1 MASGKKGKKTKG
13 KTLALNDF
21 LQETPGA
28 IPIQPIRK
36 SNVNWAD
43 EVDEHDLFETRKAVN
58 VVLPTAPKASRDYED
73 ISDKVPKEPPYC
85 AYISNLPYDVDEE
98 EITEFFKDMR
108 IASLRIPKDDRG
120 GEVPRSK
127 GYGYVEF
134 EDRESL
140 MDALILRDTSLKS
153 RRVRIEVATNTDG
166 DRRRGMGMSR
176 DREGGAFS
184 SGDWRSGARAESS
197 DERRS
202 FRDDRGGGRDGG
214 GGGAFTRE
222 GMREGGIG
230 GERSGRDS
238 YRSNR
243 EDRGG
248 GPQDD
253 GPGAWRTGD
262 RPSFNRDR
270 DRGGFS
276 RDGDRDRDRGFTRDG
291 DRDRGFNRDGD
302 REERR
307 GFGGRRFEDRDRSEG
322 FTRGGGRDRDDRERN
337 EGFSRGGRDNRDD
350 RDDKDGSDRDR
361 NQPRGRPKLMLAPR
375 TKPIEPAV
383 AEPAAPAQSI
393 FGSAKP
399 VDTSQR
405 EREIEEKLAK
415 HQATDR
421 PSRDRD
427 GSRDRRPISRE
438 RRRGG
443 SRDRRQ
449 DSRQGS
455 RAGSRDR
462 RNDSRDRRTD
472 SRDRRGIHIS
482 ITCFFREIVG
492 DSDDDRRPLSREGR
506 NRGSPDR
513 RPPSSREDRSP
524 DRRPPSREDRDGSP
538 ERRPVSREGRHD
550 SRDRRSS
557 PKRDRHSPNRDR
569 RSPNREWRPPSRDDR
584 PNSGERRTGSRDKR
598 HGADVDGER
607 KNAERG
613 RPPRKVD
620 DNSPNKDNPHK
631 RNYDDKKGPP
641 RTENK
646 SPDKSDNRHKNEKHR
661 RDEKR
666 DMPKLA
672 EPAPPNFA
680 QNNKFA
686 FLAPEDD
693 DDDNETSN

>member
-1 MASGKKGKKTKG
+1 MIFYKKHRVLFPSNPYGSQMLTGRTKL
-13 KTLALNDF
+13 TSMVCF
-21 LQETPGA
+21 
-28 IPIQPIRK
+28 
-36 SNVNWAD
+36 SCNVS
-43 EVDEHDLFETRKAVN
+43 DLYETRKAVN

-73 ISDKVPKEPPYC
+73 ISDKVPKEPPFC

-140 MDALILRDTSLKS
+140 MDALILRDTNLKN
-153 RRVRIEVATNTDG
+153 RRVRIEVATNNDG
-166 DRRRGMGMSR
+166 ERRRGMGMMSR
-176 DREGGAFS
+176 DREGGGAFS

-202 FRDDRGGGRDGG
+202 FRDRDDRGGGREGGG

-243 EDRGG
+243 EDRGGG

-307 GFGGRRFEDRDRSEG
+307 GFGGRRFEDRDRNEG
-322 FTRGGGRDRDDRERN
+322 FTRGGGRDRDDRDRS

-350 RDDKDGSDRDR
+350 RDDRDGSDRERD
-361 NQPRGRPKLMLAPR
+361 QPRARPKLVLAPR

-415 HQATDR
+415 HQTTDR

-462 RNDSRDRRTD
+462 RNDSRDRRAD
-472 SRDRRGIHIS
+472 SRDRR
-482 ITCFFREIVG
+482 G
-492 DSDDDRRPLSREGR
+492 DSDDDRRPSSSEGR

-513 RPPSSREDRSP
+513 RPPSVSP
-524 DRRPPSREDRDGSP
+524 DRRPRAGRTVPPTEDLPAG
-538 ERRPVSREGRHD
+538 
-550 SRDRRSS
+550 
-557 PKRDRHSPNRDR
+557 
-569 RSPNREWRPPSRDDR
+569 
-584 PNSGERRTGSRDKR
+584 
-598 HGADVDGER
+598 
-607 KNAERG
+607 
-613 RPPRKVD
+613 
-620 DNSPNKDNPHK
+620 
-631 RNYDDKKGPP
+631 
-641 RTENK
+641 RTETALRIGGRLVGRA
-646 SPDKSDNRHKNEKHR
+646 DTTAG
-661 RDEKR
+661 RDV
-666 DMPKLA
+666 LA
-672 EPAPPNFA
+672 EEVLSSQKQAISRQGQTLA
-680 QNNKFA
+680 QQGQTVAKQRV
-686 FLAPEDD
+686 
-693 DDDNETSN
+693 